1 MPFPKGP
8 DFISRKHFFS
18 LPHFA
23 HRMREAVSMKVKG
36 QYVTLAID
44 GGKVHHKLQSLSI
57 ICDRKAYYLTS
68 VAVLHND
75 TQTILGVLQRGKNLV
90 DGMGAEV
97 VAVVGDNHAG
107 IQAAIRLFL

>member
-1 MPFPKGP
+1 
-8 DFISRKHFFS
+8 
-18 LPHFA
+18 
-23 HRMREAVSMKVKG
+23 MKVKG

-107 IQAAIRLFL
+107 IQAAIRLFCEANPSIFPIR